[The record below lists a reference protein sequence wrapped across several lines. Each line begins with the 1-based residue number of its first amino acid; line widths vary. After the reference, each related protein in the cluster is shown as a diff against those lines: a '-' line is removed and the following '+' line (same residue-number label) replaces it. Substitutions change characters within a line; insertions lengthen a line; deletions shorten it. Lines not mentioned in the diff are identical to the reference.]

1 SYAADLPST
10 LAPIFARVDRE
21 ATGAVAAGPAIDLGL
36 YSDAAR
42 LDEFARIFAAY
53 GSVTSRPVDGDPR
66 VHSLVL
72 WSRDDATA
80 LAALAR
86 AHSLGTARAAV
97 LPTAPGRRSG

>member
-1 SYAADLPST
+1 
-10 LAPIFARVDRE
+10 
-21 ATGAVAAGPAIDLGL
+21 GL

-97 LPTAPGRRSG
+97 LPTAPGRRSGRTRRAPSSVRADTPDAAHDQ